1 MMQLYQQIPH
11 HVQQIMSGESMPI
24 LSGTIP
30 LFELFMTAWEKLI
43 QDFPNLKQYVDPG
56 LEWAYT
62 YYARMD
68 RTAAYM
74 ITICKLLCLPTSD
87 NKADHCL

>member
-1 MMQLYQQIPH
+1 
-11 HVQQIMSGESMPI
+11 MSGESMPI

-30 LFELFMTAWEKLI
+30 SFELFMTAWEKLI
-43 QDFPNLKQYVDPG
+43 RDFPNLKQYIDPG
-56 LEWAYT
+56 LEWVYT

-74 ITICKLLCLPTSD
+74 ITMCKLLRLPTSD
-87 NKADHCL
+87 NKADHRL